1 MITPRLHRLQSLPIL
16 EDIQMPRTTVLSIR
30 INKKTREIL
39 EKNAKILN
47 LKVSVLAARVL
58 EERTESWAKEYAARI
73 FHELGLNEE
82 KLEEY
87 YQ

>member
-1 MITPRLHRLQSLPIL
+1 VG
-16 EDIQMPRTTVLSIR
+16 DFQMPRTTVLSIR

-58 EERTESWAKEYAARI
+58 EERTELWAKEYAARI
-73 FHELGLNEE
+73 FHELGLDENKNEE
-82 KLEEY
+82 Y
-87 YQ
+87 FQ

>member
-1 MITPRLHRLQSLPIL
+1 MKTPCLHRLQSLPIL

-47 LKVSVLAARVL
+47 LKISVLAARVL
-58 EERTESWAKEYAARI
+58 EERTDSWAKEYAARI
-73 FHELGLNEE
+73 FHELGLDEE
-82 KLEEY
+82 KLEEFY
-87 YQ
+87 H